1 MRRIVEQTADSFLIL
16 ETSNLYNQIPH
27 QLLVENELLI
37 VLIKPKDLH
46 FHFPHQPKYIGQRAQ
61 FQILTARLEETTLD
75 PGQILPLLRVG
86 ILLQMHFHSRNPGV
100 HDLEHLFLHL
110 LLLYSLLFLI
120 QLH

>member
-1 MRRIVEQTADSFLIL
+1 MCRIVEQTADSFLIL

-27 QLLVENELLI
+27 QILVENELLI

-75 PGQILPLLRVG
+75 PSQILSFLR
-86 ILLQMHFHSRNPGV
+86 IWIFLQMQFHSRNPGV

-110 LLLYSLLFLI
+110 LLLYFLLFLI
-120 QLH
+120 